1 MIREMF
7 QRRTLI
13 ACLFLFPGL
22 LLFLLPGCDS
32 GAWDAKQLVSNMQ
45 KISLD
50 ESPSSIRIKSGNASV
65 NLRVDRSAVTVS
77 IEAEYWMEHDS
88 IAEATDLLRAST
100 LTPDMRDGRLY
111 LEPLLQEGVSV
122 HLEIILPDIQGVF
135 IEVENGS
142 VEVSGATGETDVV
155 IANGSVKV
163 LGQEGTV
170 TARLQNGSITVAD
183 ASDALELHTENGTIT
198 IEHATSDIRART
210 ANGSITVDVQAD
222 MSPSLQVFADNGS
235 IECQVGP
242 AFTGEIDLVCENGS
256 VQVTDQPGI
265 VTAEVVD
272 DDGNRHLVIGGGY
285 NKSTLRSGNGSVQ
298 FTITSGPPPED
309 PDG

>member
-1 MIREMF
+1 M
-7 QRRTLI
+7 RTSI
-13 ACLFLFPGL
+13 ACLFLLPGL
-22 LLFLLPGCDS
+22 LLFLLQGCDS
-32 GAWDAKQLVSNMQ
+32 GAWDAKQLVSNLQ
-45 KISLD
+45 NISID
-50 ESPSSIRIKSGNASV
+50 EPPSSIRIKSSNASV
-65 NLRVDRSAVTVS
+65 NLRVDRAVPAGS

-88 IAEATDLLRAST
+88 IAEASDLLRAST

-183 ASDALELHTENGTIT
+183 ATDALELHTENGTIT
-198 IEHATSDIRART
+198 IEHAVSDIRART

-222 MSPSLQVFADNGS
+222 MSPSLQVFATNGS

-242 AFTGEIDLVCENGS
+242 AFTGEIDLVCDNGS

-272 DDGNRHLVIGGGY
+272 DEGNRHLVIGAGY
-285 NKSTLRSGNGSVQ
+285 NKSTLWSGNGSVQ
-298 FTITSGPPPED
+298 FTITSGPPPGD

>member
-1 MIREMF
+1 M
-7 QRRTLI
+7 RTFI
-13 ACLFLFPGL
+13 ACMFLL
-22 LLFLLPGCDS
+22 LLPGCDS

-45 KISLD
+45 KISLE

-65 NLRVDRSAVTVS
+65 NLRVDRSAPTGS

-88 IAEATDLLRAST
+88 MAEASDLLRAST
-100 LTPDMRDGRLY
+100 LTPDMDDGRLY

-122 HLEIILPDIQGVF
+122 HLEIILPDIEGVF
-135 IEVENGS
+135 IEIENGS
-142 VEVSGATGETDVV
+142 VNVSGASGETDVKLG
-155 IANGSVKV
+155 NGSVTV
-163 LGQEGTV
+163 TDQQGTV
-170 TARLQNGSITVAD
+170 TARLTNGSISVTNPTDV
-183 ASDALELHTENGTIT
+183 LELHTENGTIT
-198 IEHATSDIRART
+198 IEHAVSDIRART
-210 ANGSITVDVQAD
+210 ANGSVTLDVQAD
-222 MSPSLQVFADNGS
+222 MSPSLQVFATNGS

-285 NKSTLRSGNGSVQ
+285 NKSTLRSGNGSVE
-298 FTITSGPPPED
+298 FTITSGPPPGD